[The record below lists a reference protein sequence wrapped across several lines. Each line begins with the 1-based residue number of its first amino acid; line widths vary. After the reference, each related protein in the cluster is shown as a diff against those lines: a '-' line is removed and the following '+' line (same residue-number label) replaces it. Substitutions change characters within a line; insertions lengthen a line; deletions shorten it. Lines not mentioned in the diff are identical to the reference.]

1 MKNKIYLS
9 QQKGKKE
16 NLLRRLR
23 VGHNT
28 YGQEVITI
36 TIYIFPKHFHMELHI
51 PIKPKYLVLKGQQ
64 GTEER
69 RESGSRKLQRLQKM
83 TTLCIPIPFLLP

>member
-16 NLLRRLR
+16 NLLRRPR

-36 TIYIFPKHFHMELHI
+36 TIYISPKHFHMELHI
-51 PIKPKYLVLKGQQ
+51 PIKPKYLALKGQQ

-69 RESGSRKLQRLQKM
+69 RESGSRKLQRLRKM
-83 TTLCIPIPFLLP
+83 TTLCIPIPFPLP